1 MSCPSRRD
9 FLRTSALV
17 GGGLLLTDAA
27 ALRRS
32 VLADPTPARMAIARW
47 EESALAD
54 ADLEVAATRLTEAA
68 IDGLGGM
75 ARFVSKGDVVW
86 IKPNIG
92 WNRRPELA
100 ANTNPNVVGTL
111 TRLCLDAGAK
121 EVKVGDHPCHPARQ
135 CYRNSGIEGRVEAV
149 GGRMVHLD
157 SKRFREMKIGG
168 EFLDTWPLYV
178 EIVEAD
184 LVINVPV
191 LKHHGLTRLSIAMK
205 NYMGVIGGNR
215 GAWHQ
220 NMEACL
226 PDITGFM
233 KPRLTVLDAVRVL
246 LKHGP
251 QGGDPDDVAV
261 RGVVAAGTDIVALD
275 ALGAELMG
283 SDPRSIRTVAAAEAR
298 GLGTTDFRSLDPIER
313 VLS

>member
-1 MSCPSRRD
+1 M
-9 FLRTSALV
+9 
-17 GGGLLLTDAA
+17 
-27 ALRRS
+27 
-32 VLADPTPARMAIARW
+32 
-47 EESALAD
+47 
-54 ADLEVAATRLTEAA
+54 AATRLTAAA

-75 ARFVSKGDVVW
+75 TRFVSKGDVVW

-100 ANTNPNVVGTL
+100 ATTNPDVVGTL
-111 TRLCLDAGAK
+111 TRLCLDSGAK

-149 GGRMVHLD
+149 GGRMVYLD
-157 SKRFREMKIGG
+157 SKRFRDMKIGG
-168 EFLDTWPLYV
+168 EFLDSWPLYV

-226 PDITGFM
+226 PDITEFM
-233 KPRLTVLDAVRVL
+233 RPRLTVIDAVRVL
-246 LKHGP
+246 KRHGP
-251 QGGDPDDVAV
+251 QGGDPDDVEV
-261 RGVVAAGTDIVALD
+261 RGVVAAGTDVVALD
-275 ALGAELMG
+275 AFASTLMG
-283 SDPRSIRTVAAAEAR
+283 SDPRSIRTVAAADQR
-298 GLGTTDFRSLDPIER
+298 GLGAMDFRSLDPIER